1 MLRMAIDIRSSPL
14 AATSLLTTEPLSSRN
29 LSWSKRCW
37 NSKLRLQTSSSLSC
51 LAEPRDMR
59 GDIQETVMNCSNVR
73 LSSGLRSWWV
83 GLSKAGLIPE
93 FGSLTSRNG
102 MQKIVPIIKSETK
115 MLRNTVILFTWMN
128 GTDPFNT
135 DMIWAERNPVKMASS
150 PIGAVLGRSTTVS
163 KVATA

>member
-1 MLRMAIDIRSSPL
+1 MLRMAINIRSSPL

-29 LSWSKRCW
+29 LSWSNRCW

-51 LAEPRDMR
+51 LADPRDMR
-59 GDIQETVMNCSNVR
+59 GDIQETVMNCNNVR

-83 GLSKAGLIPE
+83 GLTKAGLISE

-102 MQKIVPIIKSETK
+102 MQKIVPIITSDTK
-115 MLRNTVILFTWMN
+115 MLSNIVILFTWMN
-128 GTDPFNT
+128 GTDPLKT
-135 DMIWAERNPVKMASS
+135 DMIWAERKQVKMASR

-163 KVATA
+163 KEAIA

>member
-1 MLRMAIDIRSSPL
+1 MLRIAINIRSSPL
-14 AATSLLTTEPLSSRN
+14 AATSLLTNEPLSSRN
-29 LSWSKRCW
+29 LSWSNRCW

-51 LAEPRDMR
+51 LADPRDMR
-59 GDIQETVMNCSNVR
+59 GDIQETVMNCNNVR

-102 MQKIVPIIKSETK
+102 MQKIVPIMTSETE
-115 MLRNTVILFTWMN
+115 MLRNTVILLKLMN
-128 GTDPFNT
+128 GTDPFET
-135 DMIWAERNPVKMASS
+135 DMIWAEREAVKMASR